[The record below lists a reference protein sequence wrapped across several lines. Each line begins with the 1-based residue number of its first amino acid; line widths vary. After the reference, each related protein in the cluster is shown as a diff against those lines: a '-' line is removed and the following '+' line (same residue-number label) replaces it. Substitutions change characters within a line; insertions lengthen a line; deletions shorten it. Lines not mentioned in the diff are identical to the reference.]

1 MTVDFYGI
9 FIPFYL
15 IGLNLQKNIA
25 KFLEDVSCV
34 KSFFSLA
41 NDTKQTKSII
51 NNACTCTYKNI
62 VESNSEKKYTSVK

>member
-1 MTVDFYGI
+1 M
-9 FIPFYL
+9 L
-15 IGLNLQKNIA
+15 ILISMQRAQTYKKNVA
-25 KFLEDVSCV
+25 KFVEDVSCV

-62 VESNSEKKYTSVK
+62 VESNSKKKYTSVK